1 MIGKHKKRYN
11 LTNNY
16 LGPSYNNNQIRKI
29 LDRYRLRYHFVK
41 NQSQAAAKSIYNNK
55 IIGWF
60 QDSIEFGDRALG
72 NRSILADPR
81 KADMKDRVNK
91 SVKYREEFRPFAP
104 AILKEEVKNYFLNPQ
119 YSNFMERTLK
129 IKNKKQKYIPAVT
142 HKDGTGRLQTVDKFN
157 NPKFYSLIK
166 EFYQLSGIPLVLNT
180 SFNYKG
186 DPIVCSPED
195 AIKTFYLSGL
205 DELYLGNY
213 KLIK

>member
-1 MIGKHKKRYN
+1 
-11 LTNNY
+11 
-16 LGPSYNNNQIRKI
+16 
-29 LDRYRLRYHFVK
+29 
-41 NQSQAAAKSIYNNK
+41 
-55 IIGWF
+55 
-60 QDSIEFGDRALG
+60 
-72 NRSILADPR
+72 
-81 KADMKDRVNK
+81 
-91 SVKYREEFRPFAP
+91 
-104 AILKEEVKNYFLNPQ
+104 
-119 YSNFMERTLK
+119 MERTLK
-129 IKNKKQKYIPAVT
+129 IKNNKQKYIPAVT

-213 KLIK
+213 KLIKWKKILKKKEAYYLLYLKEH